1 MDKTRYSISEAGKL
15 VGVESHVLRYWEDE
29 LQLDIPRNGKSHRYY
44 TELHIRLFQ
53 KIKELKEKGY
63 QLKAIEQVLKKMIDG
78 DEDINPDQVLEQNA
92 VNILKEG
99 SAGDEMEEDLSLK
112 SIPNQ
117 ESTAIAVNPEKMEQ
131 FQQIMNQIIGRAVG
145 QAIQE
150 NNETLSDEISRQ
162 INEKMI
168 QELEYMMR
176 VNDER
181 AEERFKTLDETL
193 RAYQKESKGKAEVAA
208 TRLPFFKKKKFGRSG
223 KKLLQKYKRAAASLR
238 QLSYLARFTNFVN
251 SGCHKRFTVPIGPF
265 LCLAMITSAILGVS
279 VSLL

>member
-78 DEDINPDQVLEQNA
+78 DEDINPDQVLEQNT

-162 INEKMI
+162 INDKMI

-193 RAYQKESKGKAEVAA
+193 RAYQKESKGKAEAAA

-223 KKLLQKYKRAAASLR
+223 KKL
-238 QLSYLARFTNFVN
+238 
-251 SGCHKRFTVPIGPF
+251 
-265 LCLAMITSAILGVS
+265 
-279 VSLL
+279 

>member
-1 MDKTRYSISEAGKL
+1 
-15 VGVESHVLRYWEDE
+15 
-29 LQLDIPRNGKSHRYY
+29 
-44 TELHIRLFQ
+44 
-53 KIKELKEKGY
+53 
-63 QLKAIEQVLKKMIDG
+63 MIDG

-193 RAYQKESKGKAEVAA
+193 RAYQKESKGKAEAAA

-223 KKLLQKYKRAAASLR
+223 KKL
-238 QLSYLARFTNFVN
+238 
-251 SGCHKRFTVPIGPF
+251 
-265 LCLAMITSAILGVS
+265 
-279 VSLL
+279 